1 MIHYYWM
8 DGLGRQIEYFIDE
21 FTILQKRQY
30 IIHIFPTQKKMYSI
44 IKLFSFMAIIYSFCI
59 ICCFRSNWWK
69 NTIKISLFE
78 FFFSFKISGG
88 CGCKNFKNGFHCWRK
103 IGFPWGSWYD
113 EKIWSQKHSQTFGCL
128 YQKWTY
134 LYSDGI
140 YALWWSENISFSKVP
155 NNNIFLYIVS
165 FSFG

>member
-1 MIHYYWM
+1 MINELLNGWVGQANWIFYRWIYYTS
-8 DGLGRQIEYFIDE
+8 EE
-21 FTILQKRQY
+21 TIHNTY
-30 IIHIFPTQKKMYSI
+30 IPNTKKMYSI